1 MAASRI
7 ANIIVRLPFLTFL
20 SFCPG
25 MAESSVLA
33 AGAVKLPYD
42 LPGNMG
48 ILLDNHLAYTISVI
62 DGKILL
68 AEIDKNYT
76 HLSAIVGV
84 NSARTVGDAYAAL
97 QSQTGPRADL
107 AFISRKAVACTV
119 LYEST
124 PFQAT

>member
-1 MAASRI
+1 MIRFPVILIRGRNFSHCLATRSLHKIIPGTLTRGPFFPEESAAAQQMAASRI

-62 DGKILL
+62 DGKNPPCR
-68 AEIDKNYT
+68 D
-76 HLSAIVGV
+76 
-84 NSARTVGDAYAAL
+84 
-97 QSQTGPRADL
+97 
-107 AFISRKAVACTV
+107 
-119 LYEST
+119 
-124 PFQAT
+124 

>member
-1 MAASRI
+1 
-7 ANIIVRLPFLTFL
+7 
-20 SFCPG
+20 
-25 MAESSVLA
+25 
-33 AGAVKLPYD
+33 
-42 LPGNMG
+42 MG

-107 AFISRKAVACTV
+107 AFISRRQLHVQSCMNQR
-119 LYEST
+119 
-124 PFQAT
+124 PFKRLEYNRAIRKVCPHIHSSRLECRVVRKRMMTSVDYLDFNSIHNYS